1 MESTKAR
8 SIFSL
13 IVFPLAGMTAALVT
27 MSVPGVSAGMAR
39 MSGALLHALAFM
51 NPYGSLVFGIAIA
64 ACLWMF
70 LGLRSI
76 GKTLIFI
83 LASSAAA
90 WLAGL
95 SGIYAAGNLAL
106 PKSPEDFFI
115 GGYVGAFVV
124 VSAALFLLSARPK
137 IFRVLMQ
144 TALWAVAGGALA
156 VLGQNSGA
164 WFGHI
169 RSYFIFMHLD
179 QRKSNLFS
187 AWPNSDLALILVWQ
201 TGVGLVIALALW
213 TDKRRLANSEP

>member
-1 MESTKAR
+1 
-8 SIFSL
+8 
-13 IVFPLAGMTAALVT
+13 
-27 MSVPGVSAGMAR
+27 
-39 MSGALLHALAFM
+39 M

-76 GKTLIFI
+76 GRTLIFI

-90 WLAGL
+90 WLAGF

-187 AWPNSDLALILVWQ
+187 AWPSSDLALILVWQ